1 MPQCRSPKC
10 GRWADDAWTCCA
22 HCGEPL
28 RGTRPNEGTC
38 DHDFT
43 IEGRFCILCGFDPE
57 VGDKSERTGLLL
69 KGVGVM
75 LVGLLIAFGSFFVLN
90 SGVSMPEEAPA
101 PRSLGIWTVGGFI
114 VAATG
119 IGMILKSLRVSS

>member
-1 MPQCRSPKC
+1 MSQCRSPKC

-28 RGTRPNEGTC
+28 RGTRPNESTC
-38 DHDFT
+38 DHDFAL
-43 IEGRFCILCGFDPE
+43 ESRFCIKCGYDPE

-75 LVGLLIAFGSFFVLN
+75 AAALLIAFGSFFFVTH
-90 SGVSMPEEAPA
+90 GADPA
-101 PRSLGIWTVGGFI
+101 TGTQGPSRLGIWTVVGFI